1 MHENNPLLI
10 KSFDFGV
17 KASSV
22 AYDVKI
28 KFKEFDLSS
37 QLARC
42 STSIGANA
50 EESIG
55 AESVKDFYHKLAIA
69 YKEAR
74 ESHYFIRVLTARDM
88 IGKEIS
94 KELLIEAEELMKIIG
109 AIKRTLKKK
118 YKLGRR

>member
-1 MHENNPLLI
+1 MHENNPLLV

-17 KASSV
+17 KASSI
-22 AYDVKI
+22 AYDVRAKY
-28 KFKEFDLSS
+28 KEFDLSS
-37 QLARC
+37 QLTRS

-55 AESVKDFYHKLAIA
+55 AESVKDFYHKLSIA

-74 ESHYFIRVLTARDM
+74 ESRYFIRVLAARKM
-88 IGKEIS
+88 IDKQIS
-94 KELLIEAEELMKIIG
+94 KELLSEVEELMKIIG

-118 YKLGRR
+118 YKLGRK

>member
-1 MHENNPLLI
+1 MEENNPLLI

-17 KASSV
+17 KASAI
-22 AYDVKI
+22 AYDVKS
-28 KFKEFDLSS
+28 KYREFDLSS
-37 QLARC
+37 QLSRS

-55 AESVKDFYHKLAIA
+55 AESIKDFYHKLAIA

-74 ESHYFIRVLTARDM
+74 ESYYFIRILAARKM
-88 IGKEIS
+88 IDRSIS
-94 KELLIEAEELMKIIG
+94 QELLADADELMKIIG

-118 YKLGRR
+118 YKLGKR

>member
-1 MHENNPLLI
+1 MQEENPLLI

-17 KASSV
+17 KASAV

-37 QLARC
+37 QLSRC

-55 AESVKDFYHKLAIA
+55 AESIKDFYHKLAIA

-74 ESHYFIRVLTARDM
+74 ESHYFIRVLTSREM
-88 IGKEIS
+88 IEKDVS

-109 AIKRTLKKK
+109 SIKRTLKKK